1 MRALVVEDDPTLSLF
16 LEHLLKEEGFAVDRA
31 GTAQEGETLALLYDY
46 DAVVLDLGLPDRS
59 GITVLQS
66 IRREHRDTAVLILT
80 ADTTTAATVR
90 TLDSGADDYLTKPV
104 VSDEFKARMRAL
116 VRRGGARR
124 TELLTCGNLSLNR
137 LTRDARAGDALIPLT
152 AKQLGLLEHL
162 LLHVNQVVT
171 RTTLL
176 EKVWDMQFDP
186 GTNVVDVNIARL
198 RGKLQKANST
208 ALISARRGIGFML
221 AEAVSP
227 PSPGSRKAR

>member
-1 MRALVVEDDPTLSLF
+1 MRALVVEDDPTLAL
-16 LEHLLKEEGFAVDRA
+16 LVEHLLKEEGFAVDCA
-31 GTAQEGETLALLYDY
+31 GTAQEGESLALLYDY

-66 IRREHRDTAVLILT
+66 IRRAGRDTPVLVLT
-80 ADTTTAATVR
+80 ADGSTTGTVR
-90 TLDSGADDYLTKPV
+90 ALDSGADDYLTKPIV
-104 VSDEFKARMRAL
+104 IDEFKARLRAL

-124 TELLTCGNLSLNR
+124 NELLTCGNLTLNR
-137 LTRDARAGDALIPLT
+137 LTREAQAGGKEISLT
-152 AKQLGLLEHL
+152 AKQLALLEHL

-198 RGKLQKANST
+198 RRKLEDAGSS
-208 ALISARRGIGFML
+208 ARIAARRGIGFVL
-221 AEAVSP
+221 AEPVSP
-227 PSPGSRKAR
+227 TAPADRKRK